1 MLKRNIFILAAGML
15 LSAQVAVAADQ
26 NAAPQ
31 SAIPLGAEEIMD
43 KTAPP
48 VETTF
53 QEQHKATN
61 PAGCTGDA
69 VPASADDQCGK
80 PLPAQAKYLDEHP
93 PVHVPNPM
101 DNSRAPGY

>member
-26 NAAPQ
+26 
-31 SAIPLGAEEIMD
+31 SAIPLGEEEIMQ

-69 VPASADDQCGK
+69 VPASADDKCGA
-80 PLPAQAKYLDEHP
+80 PLPEQAKYLDEHP
-93 PVHVPNPM
+93 PVHTPGPM
-101 DNSRAPGY
+101 DGVFPKSAGD